1 MGFGLASH
9 HPEAGRGCG
18 SMVTRCPVLSDR
30 SPWPL
35 VRVRVRFRV
44 RVIFRVRVRVRIRV
58 RVRVRVTL
66 TPNPH
71 LGVVLAKGHR
81 LKAAALVVKSWRR

>member
-18 SMVTRCPVLSDR
+18 SMVTRCPVLSER

-35 VRVRVRFRV
+35 VRVRVRVSFRV
-44 RVIFRVRVRVRIRV
+44 WVRVRVRVWVRVRVRVWVRIRV
-58 RVRVRVTL
+58 RVRVR
-66 TPNPH
+66 
-71 LGVVLAKGHR
+71 LG
-81 LKAAALVVKSWRR
+81 